1 MSETTQYL
9 VNKSDFADLR
19 AEKAPLSSLQ
29 KGEAL
34 IRMGRVAFTA
44 NNISYALAGESL
56 GYWKFFPP
64 ATDQNTYGLIPVWGY
79 GEVEAE
85 NDSGLGV
92 GESVF
97 GYWPMAS
104 HWIVQP
110 GAVKPHRFIDSAEHR
125 AALPG
130 IYNNYRR
137 IAKEEMA
144 DGEFADR
151 QSLLFPL
158 VGTAFGIFDWLQ
170 TEGGGD
176 ATQII
181 LTSASSKTALGLAFL
196 AKNNSDIK
204 VIGLTSPG
212 NLEATKKIG
221 FYHQVLSYK
230 DLEKISG
237 APTII
242 IDMAG
247 DGELSAK
254 LHQHLGDNMLREARV
269 GATHGQSHFNIDGF
283 KKERSFF
290 FFLPS
295 HAAKR
300 QPETDGAFLKDM
312 LAFSGEFARQSG
324 DWLDV
329 VDGETT
335 ELYEKVRT
343 GSIMPNQG
351 AILSLS

>member
-19 AEKAPLSSLQ
+19 VVKAPLPSLQ

-64 ATDQNTYGLIPVWGY
+64 VSDQNTYGLIPVWGY

-85 NDSGLGV
+85 NDSGLDV
-92 GESVF
+92 GEGVF

-110 GAVKPHRFIDSAEHR
+110 GSMKPHRFIDSAEHR
-125 AALPG
+125 ASLPG

-137 IAKEEMA
+137 VAKEEMA

-170 TEGGGD
+170 TEGRGQ

-204 VIGLTSPG
+204 VIGLTSAG
-212 NLEATKKIG
+212 NLEATTQIG
-221 FYHQVLSYK
+221 FYHQVFSYE
-230 DLEKISG
+230 DLEKTIQ

-242 IDMAG
+242 VDMAG
-247 DGELSAK
+247 NGALSAK
-254 LHQHLGDNMLREARV
+254 LHQHLGDTMLREARV
-269 GATHGQSHFNIDGF
+269 GATHADKVFAVDGII
-283 KKERSFF
+283 KERSFF

-312 LAFSGEFARQSG
+312 LAFSGEFARRSG
-324 DWLDV
+324 DWLEV